1 MRYSHSFP
9 ELAAVL
15 GLIACGGS
23 AGSSP
28 RPAVP
33 PIPDCVVVE
42 SCPQPPAQDPSLPPV
57 GFGSLRQD
65 QVGVNIATPALRIR
79 VIPLDEKVI
88 RLLSPDAYRSL
99 HDMRESRSADIRAAA
114 RNSARGDSLALFM
127 VTFFGMQPQSRFNPD
142 DLLIVNQNA
151 TYRPIGRV
159 AMTPRFN
166 ENLLDVREQA
176 AAIYLY
182 ESGIDVM
189 RPMTVQYGQS
199 VSDAWSQ
206 SLTLLNAERSRVQ
219 SRASG
224 RTQP

>member
-1 MRYSHSFP
+1 MRYSLSFP

-15 GLIACGGS
+15 AVMACGS
-23 AGSSP
+23 AGTGNTP
-28 RPAVP
+28 QVP
-33 PIPDCVVVE
+33 VAPDC
-42 SCPQPPAQDPSLPPV
+42 SAASACSPAAEQDPSLPPA
-57 GFGSLRQD
+57 GYGSLRQD
-65 QVGVNIATPALRIR
+65 QVGISLSTPAIRIR
-79 VIPLDEKVI
+79 VIPLDERVI

-99 HDMRESRSADIRAAA
+99 HDMRDSRTADIRTAAH
-114 RNSARGDSLALFM
+114 GDSATLFM
-127 VTFFGMQPQSRFNPD
+127 VTFFGMQPQARFNPD
-142 DLLIVNQNA
+142 DLLIVSQNA

-176 AAIYLY
+176 AAIYVY
-182 ESGIDVM
+182 ERGIEVM

-199 VSDAWSQ
+199 VSDSWSQ
-206 SLTLLNAERSRVQ
+206 SITLLNAERPRVM